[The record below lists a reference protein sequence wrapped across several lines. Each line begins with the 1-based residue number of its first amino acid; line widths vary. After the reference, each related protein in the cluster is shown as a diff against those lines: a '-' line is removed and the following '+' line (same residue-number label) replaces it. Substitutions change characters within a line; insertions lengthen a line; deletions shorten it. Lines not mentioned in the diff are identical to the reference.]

1 MANRLLVE
9 SANGRHCNSASA
21 PHPAALLY
29 GALGFH
35 FWNTRWREQDNQCI
49 ACPMQAWERIAIAS
63 ALLIHAYGLYGAL
76 VHRSRH
82 ALFVQFR
89 TVADDVACRPDLLA
103 GKFHG
108 THGGHAT
115 LVLPLAAICT
125 LLPVI
130 FPQVHLVA
138 NASATGFK
146 LHFLAAMLAYSL
158 LTLSALHAI
167 FMGFSE
173 NALHKRQMK
182 RSLASLPPFLTM
194 ESLLFRML
202 LLGFIL
208 LTLTVGSGVLFSEAL
223 FGKPLLAR
231 SQDAVCLCFVG
242 HFRDPAGRAPRLG
255 LARKAGTALD
265 ACRVLAAHSR
275 LRGQPLRR
283 RSHTWT
289 L

>member
-1 MANRLLVE
+1 MADIVIQLL
-9 SANGRHCNSASA
+9 
-21 PHPAALLY
+21 PHIAAALLY

-35 FWNTRWREQDNQCI
+35 FWSTRWREQENHCV
-49 ACPMQAWERIAIAS
+49 ACPMQVWERVAIAS
-63 ALLIHAYGLYGAL
+63 ALLVHAYGLYGAL
-76 VHRSRH
+76 FTEAGMRFSFSF
-82 ALFVQFR
+82 ALS
-89 TVADDVACRPDLLA
+89 LMMWLA
-103 GKFHG
+103 VLIYWLESFMARMEGMQP
-108 THGGHAT
+108 

-182 RSLASLPPFLTM
+182 RSLASLPPLLTM

-208 LTLTVGSGVLFSEAL
+208 LTLTVGSGLLFSETL
-223 FGKPLLAR
+223 FGKPFSLDHKTLFAFASWGIFATLL
-231 SQDAVCLCFVG
+231 VG
-242 HFRDPAGRAPRLG
+242 RHAWGWRGKRA
-255 LARKAGTALD
+255 
-265 ACRVLAAHSR
+265 
-275 LRGQPLRR
+275 LR
-283 RSHTWT
+283 WT
-289 L
+289 LAGFSLLILAYVGSRFVAEVILGRS